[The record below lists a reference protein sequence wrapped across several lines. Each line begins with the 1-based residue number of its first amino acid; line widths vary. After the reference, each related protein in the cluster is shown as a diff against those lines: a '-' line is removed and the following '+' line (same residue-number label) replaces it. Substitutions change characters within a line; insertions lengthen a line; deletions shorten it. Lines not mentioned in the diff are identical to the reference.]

1 MKVLKKHANV
11 PPETSIST
19 WVGYDDDHIYTM
31 GFVHEKLK
39 QPQFYMMRVPATAL
53 LLKCVPSVLPPYIPR
68 YNLSYSLRA
77 LPKYLISSSSTFG
90 FDYTP

>member
-39 QPQFYMMRVPATAL
+39 QPQFHMMRVPATAL
-53 LLKCVPSVLPPYIPR
+53 LLKCVPSVLPPYIPC
-68 YNLSYSLRA
+68 YNLSFSL
-77 LPKYLISSSSTFG
+77 LFSST
-90 FDYTP
+90 